1 MRRMAPHPDDSPD
14 RVRLEVGLQL
24 RFHRHRARLS
34 QTQVAA
40 ATGWSLS
47 AISMYE
53 QGNRQAGYAKLRRL
67 AELYGCTVDDFF
79 TDGHDPA
86 AERLQQLEARVAEL
100 ERLLD
105 RSPARAR
112 VARRALEDP
121 RVGAGGARSRPGL
134 LSDLSRFVD
143 AQARV
148 YDDALS
154 ELRAGRKTS
163 HWMWFVFPQIAGL
176 GRSPTAQRYAIA
188 SLAEAEA
195 YVAHPVLGQR
205 LRECARVLTRA
216 GGPQR
221 RAGASAGS
229 TR

>member
-1 MRRMAPHPDDSPD
+1 MRHMAPQPDD
-14 RVRLEVGLQL
+14 VRLEVGLQL
-24 RFHRHRARLS
+24 RFHRHRAGLS

-53 QGNRQAGYAKLRRL
+53 QGNRQAGYLKLRRL

-112 VARRALEDP
+112 SRDE
-121 RVGAGGARSRPGL
+121 RSRTRG
-134 LSDLSRFVD
+134 
-143 AQARV
+143 
-148 YDDALS
+148 S
-154 ELRAGRKTS
+154 EPAGR
-163 HWMWFVFPQIAGL
+163 
-176 GRSPTAQRYAIA
+176 GRGR
-188 SLAEAEA
+188 
-195 YVAHPVLGQR
+195 GF
-205 LRECARVLTRA
+205 
-216 GGPQR
+216 
-221 RAGASAGS
+221 
-229 TR
+229 

>member
-1 MRRMAPHPDDSPD
+1 MGHMAPHPDDSPD

-24 RFHRHRARLS
+24 RFHRHRAGLS

-105 RSPARAR
+105 RSSTAR
-112 VARRALEDP
+112 P
-121 RVGAGGARSRPGL
+121 RERSRIRGSEP
-134 LSDLSRFVD
+134 
-143 AQARV
+143 AAR
-148 YDDALS
+148 
-154 ELRAGRKTS
+154 GR
-163 HWMWFVFPQIAGL
+163 
-176 GRSPTAQRYAIA
+176 GR
-188 SLAEAEA
+188 
-195 YVAHPVLGQR
+195 GF
-205 LRECARVLTRA
+205 
-216 GGPQR
+216 
-221 RAGASAGS
+221 
-229 TR
+229 

>member
-1 MRRMAPHPDDSPD
+1 MRHMAPHADDSPD

-24 RFHRHRARLS
+24 RFHRHRAGLS

-105 RSPARAR
+105 RS
-112 VARRALEDP
+112 RRG
-121 RVGAGGARSRPGL
+121 RTSVRGSAGRSRPG
-134 LSDLSRFVD
+134 
-143 AQARV
+143 A
-148 YDDALS
+148 
-154 ELRAGRKTS
+154 
-163 HWMWFVFPQIAGL
+163 
-176 GRSPTAQRYAIA
+176 
-188 SLAEAEA
+188 
-195 YVAHPVLGQR
+195 VA
-205 LRECARVLTRA
+205 
-216 GGPQR
+216 
-221 RAGASAGS
+221 AGAFERPQPLRRRPGA
-229 TR
+229 RL

>member
-1 MRRMAPHPDDSPD
+1 MAPHPDDSPD

-24 RFHRHRARLS
+24 RFHRHRAGLS

-86 AERLQQLEARVAEL
+86 AERLQQLEAR
-100 ERLLD
+100 
-105 RSPARAR
+105 SPSSSGCSSGRR
-112 VARRALEDP
+112 PRQRRALEDP

-143 AQARV
+143 AQG
-148 YDDALS
+148 AL
-154 ELRAGRKTS
+154 
-163 HWMWFVFPQIAGL
+163 
-176 GRSPTAQRYAIA
+176 
-188 SLAEAEA
+188 
-195 YVAHPVLGQR
+195 
-205 LRECARVLTRA
+205 
-216 GGPQR
+216 
-221 RAGASAGS
+221 
-229 TR
+229 